1 MKKLLVLLLTLVSLG
16 ATAQNPIK
24 FRAATAVG
32 GAGLERGGT
41 FEYIVYANG
50 NGNTTTRQVLVDM
63 QYDQQNFELISVN
76 HTGTGGNGGILPA
89 GSTISMSYTNYPNYT
104 WTSIT
109 SGASANNTTNGTT
122 NYQFGNYT
130 FNGANGP
137 NAILRTTLTWSTA
150 NGMPYGNYDRMIVY
164 VFRLKAASTA
174 YTFNPIKL
182 NFVAGWNAS
191 GVMEP
196 TLMEAPLSTNV
207 LMNQNFGKYVTAKV
221 DLNSNLYNLSTL
233 RLSFRDTV
241 TNQGQLFPVLADG
254 TVDINQSLLTANTV
268 YDVSLMHEMD
278 KIYAIY
284 NGAITISDF
293 TTAQS
298 EFTSMGLTSG
308 GKGINVNTGQSMYA
322 ADINRNKVIDG
333 GDLPRLL
340 GQVAGKDTLMTL
352 PAGYTAG
359 SGGWMSLP
367 TWRASEATTLG
378 GQVEWA
384 VISQNTYG
392 AGISRLLIDL
402 REFPAGTTPDQIK
415 SIQLFDLYTG
425 PIEYVSVSSNQ
436 WATYKIPSA
445 MTKASDGTSMYA
457 GYIRDGGNNDYP
469 LRAEFEFNTDPS
481 VSWSSLTTTNWNTFT
496 RPKTI
501 FRTGAIGTN
510 AILDLKYLLWGDV
523 NRSHSSQVVTT
534 SGGSSTIQTN
544 AIPSLQMN
552 MAFNET
558 TGQMSMAST
567 GPYIN
572 TDFAY
577 TSIDVNLTN
586 QTVTSNTIEIPVNI
600 DTKGNSVGGL
610 QLEFVYDPNKI
621 KFEEMASNVP
631 NSWFVFANAKNGVV
645 KFGALDQNNTNP
657 IKGTNMPF
665 KLKFSTIGDGVD
677 ILTSVKVSQ
686 TMDAADNKGNQL
698 GVVLNS
704 TTIKLTGYNNF

>member
-1 MKKLLVLLLTLVSLG
+1 MKKLLVLLLTLVSFG

-24 FRAATAVG
+24 FRALSAVG
-32 GAGLERGGT
+32 GATLDRGGT
-41 FEYIVYANG
+41 FEYIVQANG
-50 NGNTTTRQVLVDM
+50 NGNTTTRQILVDM
-63 QYDQQNFELISVN
+63 QYDQVNFELVSVN
-76 HTGTGGNGGILPA
+76 HTGTGGNGGVLPSGA
-89 GSTISMSYTNYPNYT
+89 TISLSHTNYPNYT
-104 WTSIT
+104 WNAVT

-122 NYQFGNYT
+122 NYQFASYT
-130 FNGANGP
+130 FNGVGGP
-137 NAILRTTLTWSTA
+137 NAILRTTLTWSSG
-150 NGMPYGNYDRMIVY
+150 NGMPYNGYDRLIVY
-164 VFRLKAASTA
+164 VFRLKANSTA

-191 GVMEP
+191 GVQDA
-196 TLMEAPLSTNV
+196 TLMESPLSTNV
-207 LMNQNFGKYVTAKV
+207 LMNQNFGKFVSAKV
-221 DLNSNLYNLSTL
+221 DLNSNLYNLSSL
-233 RLSFRDTV
+233 RVSFRDTV

-254 TVDINQSLLTANTV
+254 TVDINQSLLAASTV

-278 KIYAIY
+278 KTYAIY
-284 NGAITISDF
+284 NSAITISDF
-293 TTAQS
+293 TTAQN

-308 GKGINVNTGQSMYA
+308 GKGVNLNTGQALYA
-322 ADINRNKVIDG
+322 ADINRNKTIDG

-367 TWRASEATTLG
+367 TWRAADGTTTW

-384 VISQNTYG
+384 YVSPNSYANG
-392 AGISRLLIDL
+392 VSALRIDM
-402 REFPAGTTPDQIK
+402 REFPAGTTPNQVK
-415 SIQLFDLYTG
+415 SIQLFDVYTG
-425 PIEYVSVSSNQ
+425 PVEYMSEDAAWALYKVPSSFAK
-436 WATYKIPSA
+436 AT
-445 MTKASDGTSMYA
+445 DGTSTYA
-457 GYIRDGGNNDYP
+457 AYIRQNQTDYNF
-469 LRAEFEFNTDPS
+469 RAEFEFNTS
-481 VSWSSLTTTNWNTFT
+481 VNNSWGAITTTNWNNITYPRT
-496 RPKTI
+496 Y
-501 FRTGAIGTN
+501 FRTGTLGAN
-510 AILDLKYLLWGDV
+510 AVLDLKYLLWGDV

-534 SGGSSTIQTN
+534 AGGSSTIQTN

-552 MAFNET
+552 IAFNEVT
-558 TGQMSMAST
+558 QKMSMAST
-567 GPYIN
+567 GPFIN

-586 QTVTSNTIEIPVNI
+586 QTITSNTIEIPINI

-610 QLEFVYDPNKI
+610 QLEFAYDPNKI
-621 KFEEMASNVP
+621 KFEEMVSNVP

-645 KFGALDQNNTNP
+645 KFGALDQNNSNP